1 MAGNFPL
8 APTPCWSILKL
19 KSKGLLMQF
28 ISLLI
33 GFRDNCKT
41 CVLLCINNDK
51 IEKTANFKHSL
62 QVQKGNAFVQ
72 ITVSEKTI
80 SQFLWFMGN
89 FPNPQIFSQT
99 KDQECEAALHV
110 IHGCE
115 TSSDLS
121 FLVLSLLT
129 LS

>member
-1 MAGNFPL
+1 M
-8 APTPCWSILKL
+8 
-19 KSKGLLMQF
+19 
-28 ISLLI
+28 
-33 GFRDNCKT
+33 CKN

-62 QVQKGNAFVQ
+62 HVWKGNIFVQ
-72 ITVSEKTI
+72 ITVSEKAV
-80 SQFLWFMGN
+80 SQILWFMGN

-99 KDQECEAALHV
+99 KDQELEAALHV
-110 IHGCE
+110 IRGWE

-121 FLVLSLLT
+121 LLVLSLLT